1 MATTQTP
8 APADDSNEDTPQEGR
23 RRKIMIPVGIV
34 VALLL
39 GYWAF
44 GQWRYSQTHVSTDD
58 AAVDGH
64 MVPVLAK
71 VGGYVQ
77 SVTVAENSRV
87 AADSLVVLIDPSEY
101 NVRLAA
107 ADADLAAARAATGAA
122 GLTGQAQA
130 AVESAANQ
138 RASLESQIEAARAAD
153 AKAKADLTRMKE
165 LADKQIVSRQAL
177 DGAQASA
184 DAVAAPLQSPQR
196 QMGTAGG

>member
-1 MATTQTP
+1 TTLKQETP
-8 APADDSNEDTPQEGR
+8 DIVDDSIPEPPQESR
-23 RRKIMIPVGIV
+23 RRRVMIPIVIV
-34 VALLL
+34 VALLA

-64 MVPVLAK
+64 LVPVLAK

-77 SVTVAENSRV
+77 AVTVAENSRV
-87 AADSLVVLIDPSEY
+87 AADSLLVLIDPSEY
-101 NVRLAA
+101 SVRLAA

-138 RASLESQIEAARAAD
+138 RGSLESQIEAARAAD
-153 AKAKADLTRMKE
+153 AKARADFVRTKE
-165 LADKQIVSRQAL
+165 LADKQIVSR
-177 DGAQASA
+177 
-184 DAVAAPLQSPQR
+184 
-196 QMGTAGG
+196 